1 MHDDSPLF
9 DWTSDLSA
17 RTLTWLEVVASH
29 ARVLAAIEDTNVY
42 SVSELRQIYA
52 TGEAD

>member
-1 MHDDSPLF
+1 MHDDTPLF

-42 SVSELRQIYA
+42 SVKELRQMYA
-52 TGEAD
+52 AAEAD